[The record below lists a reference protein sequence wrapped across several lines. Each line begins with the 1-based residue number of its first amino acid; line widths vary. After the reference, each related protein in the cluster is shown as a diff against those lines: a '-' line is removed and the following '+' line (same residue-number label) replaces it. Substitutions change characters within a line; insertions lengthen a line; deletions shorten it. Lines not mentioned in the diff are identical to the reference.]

1 MKRRIIFITIFIMV
15 VGSVLT
21 SLHFSRVE
29 TVYSLALKNIEA
41 LLQVAKVVGQERK
54 QLVIRIMYWDRMIS
68 MIVKDK
74 RMIFQRNV
82 KKLLWPEDTMIIRR
96 LV

>member
-82 KKLLWPEDTMIIRR
+82 KKLLWPEDTMITRR